1 MNTVNELYTPEALAL
16 LRRKNRTWTLILAAL
31 ACAVLIAC
39 VVLCC
44 MIGTLNAEAM
54 QWRIVAVSTLG
65 GWLVLALWL
74 NVALPGRR
82 EAVHQAHMLEGERE
96 TDEGVLTV
104 TKQLQRIP
112 KSAPLLRA
120 ELRDGTRVR
129 HVSVSPKKAAE
140 LGQTPRRMKVWLV
153 FGCVVAWEACDEGD

>member
-1 MNTVNELYTPEALAL
+1 MNTVTELYSRAALDR
-16 LRRKNRTWTLILAAL
+16 LRQKNRRWMIVLAAL

-39 VVLCC
+39 VVLCA
-44 MIGTLNAEAM
+44 MVGTLNAASM
-54 QWRIVAVSTLG
+54 QRRIVSVSTLG

-74 NVALPGRR
+74 NAALPSRR

-104 TKQLQRIP
+104 TRELQRIP

-120 ELRDGTRVR
+120 ELRDGERVR
-129 HVSVSPKKAAE
+129 HISVSPKKAALLNLAMFILFLVG
-140 LGQTPRRMKVWLV
+140 LGLIIAAGEK
-153 FGCVVAWEACDEGD
+153 